1 VQSSRQTGSP
11 GFARIAKPLRSDK
24 MKNHLCAWLGILVL
38 LFFTA
43 CSSNPT
49 VKRVDADTQ
58 IDLSGRWNDTDV
70 RIVCETLISKALSS
84 DRIDKYINDYSLKNK
99 GAYPTV
105 IVGAIRN
112 TSDEHIDTGLIA
124 NLMRTAI
131 IKSGKLDFVEGG
143 EAREGIRTERQD
155 QQVNASEASAA
166 ALGNETGADFMLT
179 GVVNSVVDRAGN
191 TSTRSYFVRATI
203 TDVETN
209 RILWEDEDNSI
220 KKVIQQ
226 PKTKF

>member
-1 VQSSRQTGSP
+1 
-11 GFARIAKPLRSDK
+11 